1 MNKNR
6 KMKVPRGTTRARRRL
21 DMEKFRAEQRR
32 RRELLTGTVHVN
44 APSLQLLDKFV
55 GKVG

>member
-1 MNKNR
+1 
-6 KMKVPRGTTRARRRL
+6 MKPRTRVPRGTARARRRL
-21 DMEKFRAEQRR
+21 DMERFRAEQRR
-32 RRELLTGTVHVN
+32 RKEQLTGTVHVN